1 MEESI
6 LLTVN
11 ALRSPALDP
20 LASFLT
26 DWGLYAFPLALLV
39 PFAAARTPERARHL
53 RDGWL
58 AFLLALFV
66 SESIVKPLV
75 HRARPSSID
84 AIAAHLDVLGAAP
97 SSHGFPSGTATA
109 CAAGATW
116 LALRFGPRVGA
127 AAWAFALLVSLTRLY
142 AGVHW
147 PSDLLAGWALGAA
160 VALGVDRFAR
170 WAAA

>member
-1 MEESI
+1 MEEAV
-6 LLTVN
+6 LFAFN
-11 ALRSPALDP
+11 GPRSESLDP
-20 LASFLT
+20 IAAFLT

-39 PFAAARTPERARHL
+39 AFAARRTKERGRHL

-84 AIAAHLDVLGAAP
+84 AVAAHLHVLGAAP
-97 SSHGFPSGTATA
+97 SSPGFPSGTATA

-116 LALRFGPRVGA
+116 LALRFGPGVGA
-127 AAWAFALLVSLTRLY
+127 LAWTFAVLVSLTRLY

-147 PSDLLAGWALGAA
+147 PTDLLAGWALGALVA
-160 VALGVDRFAR
+160 VGVDRFAR
-170 WAAA
+170 WAA